1 MDDFFE
7 ITLFPSKVNPIHI
20 VKPKSSSISVR
31 SFIKKLFSNKLIEMT
46 NDDDEKYYDDDDKE
60 NNEKKLIEFKESLL
74 LDFPPNLRQK
84 LSNDNNDGELYC
96 VEENNEEE
104 QTSTADVFFRK
115 EVITMI
121 QDLYNIMISLTSNT
135 RYLKLKNNL
144 FYHLG
149 WKQLYNKYIF
159 LDIDQKER
167 KWELFPKTNPELTF
181 YPLDK
186 LISLL
191 KTDNPDFTM
200 TTFAFILFSVTK
212 SLYKIPK
219 NSSVKDIKLSVL
231 VNDKSANNVVYDFLK
246 KVIKAILEYSVSFD
260 YSNGHL
266 EKNPVKEYQKY
277 CAEKRCT
284 DNYIKRIN
292 HTSYIIEYVDYPI
305 IVNKKTKRNYDPNP
319 KLNSLSASPIFIN
332 YIDTSPSKKSMF
344 IPVYPQSN
352 ISYNDSPIRTGY
364 LLFLESKL
372 SSLADDEFISKGISD
387 DLSKKISDIF
397 TNEEEFLLSLSTKE
411 MSRIENCIF
420 KLFFHKN
427 QKVTYFD
434 DLYAIAKKQ
443 LSFPNS
449 DPERVRIYSYLLASL
464 MSFKEYVD
472 ELPTKDN
479 YYAEENETSY
489 SDNDPIEKFLF
500 DYGSYKEYSNYIDK
514 KEQKAKKKTK
524 TSTSIDIDITPYK
537 QEFYD
542 LFDQTVEIFKKRCAA
557 DNNADIN
564 ISYDDK
570 LIQLFDCFIT
580 KLINEDSNII
590 IKPAKTKQGL
600 IFLDFHSY
608 FEHFELFLEKQNFHY
623 SISKQKFN
631 RLLYDNKILKP
642 RYNGSDKTPPKLD
655 YILQIN
661 EQKYTVLAIKLDIL
675 KAKISE
681 LSK

>member
-46 NDDDEKYYDDDDKE
+46 NDDDEKYYDDYDKE
-60 NNEKKLIEFKESLL
+60 NNEKELIEFKESLL
-74 LDFPPNLRQK
+74 SDFSQNLRQK
-84 LSNDNNDGELYC
+84 LSNDNNDDELYC

-104 QTSTADVFFRK
+104 LTSTADVFDRNK
-115 EVITMI
+115 VITMI
-121 QDLYNIMISLTSNT
+121 RNLYNKMIKLTSNT

-167 KWELFPKTNPELTF
+167 EWELFPKTNPELTF

-191 KTDNPDFTM
+191 KSDDPDFTM

-277 CAEKRCT
+277 CAEMRCT

-305 IVNKKTKRNYDPNP
+305 IVNKKTKRNYDSNP

-332 YIDTSPSKKSMF
+332 YIDTYPSKKSIF

-352 ISYNDSPIRTGY
+352 ISYNESPIRTGY

-372 SSLADDEFISKGISD
+372 SSLANDEFISKGISD
-387 DLSKKISDIF
+387 DLSQKISDIF

-420 KLFFHKN
+420 RLFFHKN

-434 DLYAIAKKQ
+434 DLYVIAKKQ

-464 MSFKEYVD
+464 LSFKEYVD
-472 ELPTKDN
+472 ELPAKNYLN
-479 YYAEENETSY
+479 YYAEENE
-489 SDNDPIEKFLF
+489 
-500 DYGSYKEYSNYIDK
+500 
-514 KEQKAKKKTK
+514 
-524 TSTSIDIDITPYK
+524 TSIDIDITPYK

-590 IKPAKTKQGL
+590 IKPANTKQGL

-608 FEHFELFLEKQNFHY
+608 FEHFELFLEKQNFNY

-655 YILQIN
+655 YILQAN

>member
-1 MDDFFE
+1 MKSHIRKNIVQQIFQS
-7 ITLFPSKVNPIHI
+7 SKVPLKEADNTPIVTI
-20 VKPKSSSISVR
+20 ANKRRVVNSLYYVD
-31 SFIKKLFSNKLIEMT
+31 KLIR
-46 NDDDEKYYDDDDKE
+46 
-60 NNEKKLIEFKESLL
+60 NEIYIP
-74 LDFPPNLRQK
+74 D
-84 LSNDNNDGELYC
+84 
-96 VEENNEEE
+96 
-104 QTSTADVFFRK
+104 TSV
-115 EVITMI
+115 
-121 QDLYNIMISLTSNT
+121 
-135 RYLKLKNNL
+135 KLKHNAY
-144 FYHLG
+144 YHLG
-149 WKQLYNKYIF
+149 WKQIYNKFVY
-159 LDIDQKER
+159 LDIEQKY
-167 KWELFPKTNPELTF
+167 KELHLFKYDNTPPVF
-181 YPLDK
+181 YPLDT

-191 KTDNPDFTM
+191 KSDDIELTM
-200 TTFAFILFSVTK
+200 TAFAFTLYSATK

-219 NSSVKDIKLSVL
+219 NSSINDIQLSILVDNKRNIKNTLVLIKEIVKT
-231 VNDKSANNVVYDFLK
+231 VVSCDMC
-246 KVIKAILEYSVSFD
+246 FD
-260 YSNGHL
+260 YKTGNIKGHQIKDYNL
-266 EKNPVKEYQKY
+266 SKTEQNYTKI
-277 CAEKRCT
+277 RCDKDYT
-284 DNYIKRIN
+284 DYKKLNKALAKIKRITYDVN
-292 HTSYIIEYVDYPI
+292 YGDYPI
-305 IVNKKTKRNYDPNP
+305 IICNNKNYKHPPN
-319 KLNSLSASPIFIN
+319 KHLNSLNASPI
-332 YIDTSPSKKSMF
+332 YIDIIENSFNYLSMF
-344 IPVYPQSN
+344 IPIYSN
-352 ISYNDSPIRTGY
+352 TNIDSNKHAPRTRF
-364 LLFLESKL
+364 LEFLENKLSRIADKKFKSKQVAERLRNKITSIINNNIDNLFLELGKTEITTITN
-372 SSLADDEFISKGISD
+372 SLFGIY
-387 DLSKKISDIF
+387 
-397 TNEEEFLLSLSTKE
+397 
-411 MSRIENCIF
+411 
-420 KLFFHKN
+420 FHKN

-489 SDNDPIEKFLF
+489 SDNDQIEKFLF
-500 DYGSYKEYSNYIDK
+500 DHGSYKEYSNYIDK

-542 LFDQTVEIFKKRCAA
+542 LFDQTVEIFKKRCAI

-580 KLINEDSNII
+580 ELINEDSNII
-590 IKPAKTKQGL
+590 IKPANTKQGL

-675 KAKISE
+675 KTKIGK